1 MEEKDAKILGLQKV
15 LKLNEETI
23 QNHKD
28 QIEAQIQIT
37 ENKKKKINEL
47 EIEISILNNK
57 NTKMGMN
64 LVQLE
69 KDLREVFERENFQK
83 DEINRLGRLNQK
95 LKEQATIMEDQL
107 L

>member
-37 ENKKKKINEL
+37 ENKKKKI
-47 EIEISILNNK
+47 
-57 NTKMGMN
+57 
-64 LVQLE
+64 LV
-69 KDLREVFERENFQK
+69 
-83 DEINRLGRLNQK
+83 K
-95 LKEQATIMEDQL
+95 LSN
-107 L
+107 